1 MMAGGL
7 MAGVSGAIATR
18 LLRNPSGSLNDRER
32 EMWVQNDEGLYNWWK
47 QSRLSMR
54 AFLRENRAELDAA
67 ILRVLNAPPREKTW
81 RDYAGQN
88 PGSYWTAHFTPYKPG
103 YSAYMHTFISKDRA
117 AARRKAERLAS
128 GFSSINYV
136 RPATSDEIARV
147 DSNHSNRG
155 GRWYVGLGKGHDRS
169 VFFSRHKPT
178 EKSYSSR
185 FLAVVGPYKSKAE
198 ASSKSALMNPLT
210 DAESAKSLHNNRA
223 KHHRNTILPMMAGG
237 LMAGVSGAIA
247 TRLLRNSSPVLS
259 GIAKDGVLY
268 KVARKSSTGE
278 WCVTAYVPVAG
289 GGWKRHEGKTYY
301 GDSKEDAVGT
311 FNYIMGPKGPTMMNP
326 LSSRES
332 AVILRDSRAWLRA
345 GRRIKAT
352 TTHPDWG
359 EADYQRGR
367 VDGLTQTVLRYGP
380 RRARRLATKIY
391 KKAGFLANPG
401 SVRAYRVPSGYEA
414 KVASTLRNLFVWAQA
429 QDGRVLTIGKPSIV
443 AKVIR
448 HVCGKKVGTALKN
461 PGGSPENKGRGFYVM
476 GQHTSVAWSLTRA
489 DAEREAK
496 RLNYR
501 GGTHYTVVPVGP
513 HPGGGTGALKNSG
526 TEQNVIDVPFGQGKK
541 YSIAQVQKWVETHG
555 TPAMKKRFAM
565 AMTQYKR
572 FHKGSLPKFITYST
586 YKMGSHPGISDVE
599 FGVSEGH
606 EWMAAYQVPRS
617 SGKWVDQAS
626 GGRYVHAHGD
636 SDIDVDVKKP
646 VNLSKLPMRF
656 HTPDG
661 KAVGVIPSKNVK
673 IGEWYE
679 G

>member
-1 MMAGGL
+1 
-7 MAGVSGAIATR
+7 
-18 LLRNPSGSLNDRER
+18 
-32 EMWVQNDEGLYNWWK
+32 
-47 QSRLSMR
+47 
-54 AFLRENRAELDAA
+54 
-67 ILRVLNAPPREKTW
+67 
-81 RDYAGQN
+81 
-88 PGSYWTAHFTPYKPG
+88 
-103 YSAYMHTFISKDRA
+103 
-117 AARRKAERLAS
+117 
-128 GFSSINYV
+128 
-136 RPATSDEIARV
+136 
-147 DSNHSNRG
+147 
-155 GRWYVGLGKGHDRS
+155 
-169 VFFSRHKPT
+169 
-178 EKSYSSR
+178 
-185 FLAVVGPYKSKAE
+185 
-198 ASSKSALMNPLT
+198 
-210 DAESAKSLHNNRA
+210 
-223 KHHRNTILPMMAGG
+223 MAGG

-268 KVARKSSTGE
+268 KVARKASTGE
-278 WCVTAYVPVAG
+278 WCVTAYVPVPG

-311 FNYIMGPKGPTMMNP
+311 FNYIMGPKGPTVMNNRGGRWYVGLGKGYQREVFFSRRKPTEGTHRSKFLAVVGPYKSSAEASRKLALMNP
-326 LSSRES
+326 LSRHES
-332 AVILRDSRAWLRA
+332 AVILQDSRAWLRA

-380 RRARRLATKIY
+380 RKARMLATKIS

-501 GGTHYTVVPVGP
+501 GGTHYTVAPVGP
-513 HPGGGTGALKNSG
+513 HPGAGTGALKNSG
-526 TEQNVIDVPFGQGKK
+526 AEQNVINVPFRPGKK
-541 YSIAQVQKWVETHG
+541 YSVAQVEKWVMAHG
-555 TPAMKKRFAM
+555 TPAMKKRFVMSM
-565 AMTQYKR
+565 AQYKR
-572 FHKGSLPKFITYST
+572 FHKGSLPKFITYSQ

-646 VNLSKLPMRF
+646 VKLSKLPMRF

>member
-1 MMAGGL
+1 MPL
-7 MAGVSGAIATR
+7 LAILANPR
-18 LLRNPSGSLNDRER
+18 RARAARKNRCCPNPSRC
-32 EMWVQNDEGLYNWWK
+32 
-47 QSRLSMR
+47 
-54 AFLRENRAELDAA
+54 
-67 ILRVLNAPPREKTW
+67 
-81 RDYAGQN
+81 
-88 PGSYWTAHFTPYKPG
+88 
-103 YSAYMHTFISKDRA
+103 
-117 AARRKAERLAS
+117 
-128 GFSSINYV
+128 
-136 RPATSDEIARV
+136 
-147 DSNHSNRG
+147 
-155 GRWYVGLGKGHDRS
+155 
-169 VFFSRHKPT
+169 RH
-178 EKSYSSR
+178 
-185 FLAVVGPYKSKAE
+185 
-198 ASSKSALMNPLT
+198 
-210 DAESAKSLHNNRA
+210 NRA

-268 KVARKSSTGE
+268 KVARKASTGE
-278 WCVTAYVPVAG
+278 WCVTAYVPVPG

-311 FNYIMGPKGPTMMNP
+311 FNYIMGPKGPTVMNNRGGRWYVGLGKGYQREVFFSRRKPTEGTHRSKFLAVVGPYKSSAEASRKLALMNP
-326 LSSRES
+326 LSRHES
-332 AVILRDSRAWLRA
+332 AVILQDSRAWLRA

-380 RRARRLATKIY
+380 RKARMLATKIS
-391 KKAGFLANPG
+391 KKAGFLANPGVEGFFVWSHSGGQGGQSVAWYPKREEADRVAKQLNYRGGSHYTVVAAGPIATLSKGVRRNPG

-461 PGGSPENKGRGFYVM
+461 S
-476 GQHTSVAWSLTRA
+476 
-489 DAEREAK
+489 
-496 RLNYR
+496 
-501 GGTHYTVVPVGP
+501 
-513 HPGGGTGALKNSG
+513 GA
-526 TEQNVIDVPFGQGKK
+526 EQNVINVPFRPGKK
-541 YSIAQVQKWVETHG
+541 YSVAQVEKWVMAHG

-565 AMTQYKR
+565 SMAQYKR
-572 FHKGSLPKFITYST
+572 FHKGSLPKFITYSQ

-646 VNLSKLPMRF
+646 VKLSKLPMRF